1 MKKKRMIRLLLACG
15 LLMSPIL
22 GYAASEPKLVINTTA
37 GATYEFFIA
46 DNPKMTYQNNV
57 LVCQN
62 DKGLK
67 ISVEATEVRAFNFTP
82 SNAETGIDQVTISGK
97 FGSLLSGLKAGSK
110 VVIASLD
117 GKIVKTLNASEAGTV
132 ELDFNQL
139 PHGILVIKTEKG
151 SLKIQH

>member
-22 GYAASEPKLVINTTA
+22 GYAANEPKLVINTAA

-46 DNPKMTYQNNV
+46 DNPKMTFQDNV

-67 ISVEATEVRAFNFTP
+67 ISVEATEVRTFNFTP
-82 SNAETGIDQVTISGK
+82 SSEETGIDQVSISSK
-97 FGSLLSGLKAGSK
+97 FGSILSGLKAGSK
-110 VVIASLD
+110 VTVATLD
-117 GKIVKTLNASEAGTV
+117 GKVVKSLNVSETGSV
-132 ELDFNQL
+132 ELDFNQM

-151 SLKIQH
+151 TLKIQH